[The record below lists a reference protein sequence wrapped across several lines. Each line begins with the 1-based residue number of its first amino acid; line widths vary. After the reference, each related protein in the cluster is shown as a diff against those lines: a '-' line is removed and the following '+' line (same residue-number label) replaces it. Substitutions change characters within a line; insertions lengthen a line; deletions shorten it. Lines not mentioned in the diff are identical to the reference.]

1 MGLQSWPGC
10 ACNCNSRGLLPLPAP
25 FLQPHQRQ
33 GIERLKRKHQPREH
47 RGSWKA
53 VEEAFGGA
61 FSLNWFNPFS
71 GPCHPAPL
79 SDEDWVRQ
87 VADTNTETE
96 EQSEDRKDEDSVEVT
111 DE

>member
-1 MGLQSWPGC
+1 MPVSPLKGRGALPGLGVHSPC
-10 ACNCNSRGLLPLPAP
+10 HADPLILP
-25 FLQPHQRQ
+25 Q

-87 VADTNTETE
+87 VADTNMETE